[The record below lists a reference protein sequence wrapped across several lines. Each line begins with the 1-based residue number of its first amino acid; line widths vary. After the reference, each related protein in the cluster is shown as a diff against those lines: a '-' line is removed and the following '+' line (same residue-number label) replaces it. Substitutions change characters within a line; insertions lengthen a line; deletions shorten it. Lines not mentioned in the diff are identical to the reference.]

1 VFDEKPVDQPRTPGA
16 GLRSVVSGP
25 RRRRARGA
33 PPGGGRRPAR
43 AHRTT
48 RVVRAET
55 APSVVRVVPGAL

>member
-33 PPGGGRRPAR
+33 PPGAAGAPCALIARRGSCGPRRRR
-43 AHRTT
+43 ASCESCR
-48 RVVRAET
+48 
-55 APSVVRVVPGAL
+55 GL